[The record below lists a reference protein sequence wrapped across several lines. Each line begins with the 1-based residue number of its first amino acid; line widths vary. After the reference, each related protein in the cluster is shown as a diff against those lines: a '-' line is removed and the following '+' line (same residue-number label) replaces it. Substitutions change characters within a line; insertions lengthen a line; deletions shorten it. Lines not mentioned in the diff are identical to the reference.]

1 MKFLNAVSGWFVA
14 MTVGARLRIAFGLLV
29 GLSLVIGTYAVV
41 SLATVNR
48 ASGELGNKWLPS
60 VGQTTTIRAHILEY
74 RDLEVRHA
82 KAEDASYMDEY
93 EEKMTTAL
101 KRIQTEIPE
110 LSPLMM
116 SPEERKLLEAFTKS
130 WAAYLVI
137 NKNVIALGR
146 AGKQQDARDI
156 GDGAAKMTSD
166 ESIEALDRLTA
177 FSFENGKA
185 AASMAD
191 STYNRARTAMIGLVM
206 LAVVIGIMMAVII
219 TRSLTRTLGGEPAY
233 ATALTKEIAEGRLY
247 VDIALR
253 NGDTTSLLSGI
264 RDMRNGL
271 AGIVKE
277 VRSRS
282 DQIASASNEIAH
294 GNNNL
299 SERTEQ
305 QASAIQVT
313 AGSMEELSGK
323 VKQNA
328 DGAKE
333 ANRLAMS
340 ASAVAVKGGEVV
352 GKVVETMKG
361 INDSSRKIAD
371 IISVID
377 GIAFQTNILAL
388 NAAVEAARAGEQ
400 GRGFAVVASEVR
412 SLAGRSA
419 DAAKEIK
426 TLIGAS
432 VARVEQG
439 SVLVDQAGAT
449 MAEVV
454 TSIRRVTDLMN
465 EISASSIEQSQDV
478 ANVGVSIGQM
488 DATTQQNAALVEEMA
503 AAAGNLSTLAQEL
516 VETVAVFVL
525 NSADAQTQNSYP
537 RISA

>member
-340 ASAVAVKGGEVV
+340 ASAVAVRGGEVV

-525 NSADAQTQNSYP
+525 NSADAQTHNSYP
-537 RISA
+537 QISA

>member
-137 NKNVIALGR
+137 NKNVIALAR

>member
-525 NSADAQTQNSYP
+525 NSADAHNSYP

>member
-525 NSADAQTQNSYP
+525 NSADAQNSYP

>member
-1 MKFLNAVSGWFVA
+1 MKLLKPFFNWFVGL
-14 MTVGARLRIAFGLLV
+14 TVGARLRSAFGMVV
-29 GLSLVIGTYAVV
+29 GLTLVLGVYAVM
-41 SLATVNR
+41 SMATVNR
-48 ASGELGNKWLPS
+48 ASGELGNKWLPV
-60 VGQTTTIRAHILEY
+60 VGQTAGIRAHILEF
-74 RDLEVRHA
+74 RDLEVRHT
-82 KAEDASYMDEY
+82 KAEDAGYMSEY
-93 EEKMTTAL
+93 EEKMAAVL
-101 KRIQTEIPE
+101 KSIETKMGE
-110 LSPLMM
+110 LTPLLG
-116 SPEERKLLEAFTKS
+116 SQEESKLFENFKKI
-130 WAAYLVI
+130 WAAYLAI

-146 AGKQQDARDI
+146 SGKQQDARDI
-156 GDGAAKMTSD
+156 GDGAAKMSND
-166 ESIEALDRLTA
+166 ESIESLDRLTA

-185 AASMAD
+185 AALMAD
-191 STYNRARTAMIGLVM
+191 STYNRARTAMIALAL
-206 LAVVIGIMMAVII
+206 LAVVIGIMMALII

-233 ATALTKEIAEGRLY
+233 ATSLTKEIAEGRLY
-247 VDIALR
+247 VDISLR

-282 DQIASASNEIAH
+282 DQIAAASNEIAH

-305 QASAIQVT
+305 QASAIQLT
-313 AGSMEELSGK
+313 AGSMEDLSGK
-323 VKQNA
+323 VRQNA
-328 DGAKE
+328 ESAKA
-333 ANRLAMS
+333 ANRLAVS
-340 ASAVAVKGGEVV
+340 ASAVAVRGGEVV
-352 GKVVETMKG
+352 GQVVETMKG

-419 DAAKEIK
+419 EAAKEIK

-432 VARVEQG
+432 VTRVEQG
-439 SVLVDQAGAT
+439 TALVDQAGAT

-454 TSIRRVTDLMN
+454 TSIRRVTDLMS
-465 EISASSIEQSQDV
+465 EISAASIEQSQGV

-488 DATTQQNAALVEEMA
+488 DETTQQNAALVEEMA

-525 NSADAQTQNSYP
+525 NSADAQNSYR
-537 RISA
+537 RIPA

>member
-525 NSADAQTQNSYP
+525 NSADAQTHNSYP
-537 RISA
+537 QISA